1 MDKQKKS
8 FFCHTVLC
16 NRVYL
21 IDYPCCFSLQKGNM
35 SGVKLKKPRKHKMR
49 TFRDREI
56 VLSKEFGC
64 EDRCSFFLLISTPY
78 ETKHLN
84 CNCCDSS
91 YFKNLKIE
99 LFQVAFLI
107 KIWNRLKL
115 SAPCGTNFF
124 ICKPKQNSLTIC
136 LFDRDLTPYWS
147 FSFLTQA
154 CFWPNIIN
162 KVRFTLSKR
171 QIFDRFF
178 FRLLCWWN
186 VCN

>member
-1 MDKQKKS
+1 MGKQKKS
-8 FFCHTVLC
+8 FFCHSVLC
-16 NRVYL
+16 NRLYL

-78 ETKHLN
+78 ETKNLN

-91 YFKNLKIE
+91 YFTNLKIE

-107 KIWNRLKL
+107 KMWNRLKR
-115 SAPCGTNFF
+115 SAPCG
-124 ICKPKQNSLTIC
+124 CMAKKGGGDSW
-136 LFDRDLTPYWS
+136 LFRLE
-147 FSFLTQA
+147 
-154 CFWPNIIN
+154 
-162 KVRFTLSKR
+162 
-171 QIFDRFF
+171 QIFSYANQNRT
-178 FRLLCWWN
+178 
-186 VCN
+186 V

>member
-1 MDKQKKS
+1 MGKQKKS

-16 NRVYL
+16 NRLYL

-91 YFKNLKIE
+91 YFTNLKIE

-107 KIWNRLKL
+107 KMWNRLKR
-115 SAPCGTNFF
+115 SAPCGYMA
-124 ICKPKQNSLTIC
+124 KKGGGDSW
-136 LFDRDLTPYWS
+136 LFRLE
-147 FSFLTQA
+147 
-154 CFWPNIIN
+154 
-162 KVRFTLSKR
+162 
-171 QIFDRFF
+171 QIFSYANQLNRT
-178 FRLLCWWN
+178 
-186 VCN
+186 V

>member
-1 MDKQKKS
+1 MLLLSAERQHVRGKVEKKRENIKWGPFEIERLS
-8 FFCHTVLC
+8 LVKNLA
-16 NRVYL
+16 VK
-21 IDYPCCFSLQKGNM
+21 ID
-35 SGVKLKKPRKHKMR
+35 V
-49 TFRDREI
+49 
-56 VLSKEFGC
+56 V
-64 EDRCSFFLLISTPY
+64 FFLFISIPY

-84 CNCCDSS
+84 CNCCDCS

-171 QIFDRFF
+171 QIFDRLF